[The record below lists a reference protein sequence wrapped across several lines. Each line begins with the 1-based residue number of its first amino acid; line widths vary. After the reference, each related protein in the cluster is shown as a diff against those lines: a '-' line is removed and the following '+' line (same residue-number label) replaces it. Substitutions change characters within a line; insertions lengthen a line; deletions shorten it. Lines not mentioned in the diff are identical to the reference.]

1 MYCDESRIEFGD
13 GGEDVAVDFG
23 TPYEIGK
30 ALEPGLRNMAAGLRR
45 KYCSSD
51 ALLGKIPDTGTP
63 LDMLIDALNENE
75 KLKAENADLKG
86 VVALV
91 QKVLEDMQRPFSAEA
106 NENIKALKELLECWE
121 RSQ

>member
-23 TPYEIGK
+23 TPYEIAK
-30 ALEPGLRNMAAGLRR
+30 AL
-45 KYCSSD
+45 
-51 ALLGKIPDTGTP
+51 

-91 QKVLEDMQRPFSAEA
+91 QKVLEDMQRPF
-106 NENIKALKELLECWE
+106 
-121 RSQ
+121 